1 MPVPSPDTQ
10 ALENNARQGDCRAQ
24 FQLAL
29 LCFRSN
35 RIDEFRHWLQQAASQ
50 EFPPALYR
58 LGIWRLSQTV
68 NPVELDEA
76 KNLVVRAADLGFLQ
90 AVRAMIAISA
100 RGVGVLPDWDKAIS
114 WLKKAL
120 QMRDPQVF
128 REAGLLLSDSET
140 TSELGHKL
148 LTHAAMA
155 RDVHAAYH
163 LGCFL
168 GCNSATVGI
177 GAFWLNQANQ
187 SKHPLADIKYRE
199 LGSPDLVVPN
209 TNIPPLVWADS
220 ELVISSLAEPVSV
233 PTSQFVLETPRARS
247 ISGVLTPWECD
258 YLIARAAPRL
268 EPAHTSDSSE
278 KKLEASEYRDSS
290 ATKFWVL
297 AQDIIIAR
305 IERKLALAAES
316 PLDYGE
322 DLVVLN
328 YKPGER
334 YHPHCDG
341 FHPDLPEQ
349 AAEIDL
355 RGQRI
360 RTILVYLN
368 EDYEGGETR
377 FLHGNATFRGKKG
390 QALVFEN
397 VNEEGAVD
405 ERSVHEGMP
414 VKIGEKWLASKW
426 LRNKSQTVL

>member
-1 MPVPSPDTQ
+1 MNAPPPDVRI
-10 ALENNARQGDCRAQ
+10 LENAAQQGDPRSQ

-29 LCFRSN
+29 LCFRNN
-35 RIDEFRHWLQQAASQ
+35 RMDEFRHWLQQSAGR
-50 EFPPALYR
+50 EFPPALHR
-58 LGIWRLSQTV
+58 LGIWRLSQTI

-76 KNLVVRAADLGFLQ
+76 KNLVVQAADRGFLQ
-90 AVRAMIAISA
+90 AVRAMIAITA
-100 RGVGVLPDWDKAIS
+100 RGVGVLPDWDKAIF

-128 REAGLLLSDSET
+128 REAGLLLSDLET
-140 TSELGHKL
+140 TSELGCKL

-155 RDVHAAYH
+155 GDAHAAYH
-163 LGCFL
+163 LGCL
-168 GCNSATVGI
+168 LTASPPTVGI

-187 SKHPLADIKYRE
+187 SKHPLALMKYRE
-199 LGSPDLVVPN
+199 LGSPEIITPN
-209 TNIPPLVWADS
+209 TSIPPLVWADS
-220 ELVISSLAEPVSV
+220 EEVISSLSEPVSV
-233 PTSQFVLETPRARS
+233 PASQVVLDMPRARS
-247 ISGVLTPWECD
+247 ISGILAPWECD
-258 YLIARAAPRL
+258 YLIARATPRL
-268 EPAHTSDSSE
+268 EPAQTSDSSE

-297 AQDIIIAR
+297 SQDIVIAR
-305 IERKLALAAES
+305 IERKLALASES

-368 EDYEGGETR
+368 EDYTGGKTR
-377 FLHGNATFRGKKG
+377 FLHTNTTFRGKKG

-414 VKIGEKWLASKW
+414 VNNGEKWLVSKW
-426 LRNKSQTVL
+426 LRNKSQTVI